1 MTHPLHTLL
10 AGGSETFRRLNP
22 DICGQTGRPEGV
34 TAAPAPRPTTI
45 ASASPEDRLNKT
57 ERAYL
62 AFTRAA
68 HPERVDIG
76 IQNVRVQIGFNCRFT
91 PDLTWWEGEQFV
103 LCDVKGAHA
112 WEDSRIK
119 IKAAAHQYPRWRW
132 IIAHKD
138 GAGWRE
144 ELIRP

>member
-1 MTHPLHTLL
+1 VATERDL
-10 AGGSETFRRLNP
+10 AALIASGSESTRRLNSGILTSP
-22 DICGQTGRPEGV
+22 VKGV
-34 TAAPAPRPTTI
+34 TAQRGTISAPLTPKTPLD
-45 ASASPEDRLNKT
+45 SLNKT
-57 ERAYL
+57 EKAYL
-62 AFTRAA
+62 AYTKAA

-144 ELIRP
+144 ELLRA